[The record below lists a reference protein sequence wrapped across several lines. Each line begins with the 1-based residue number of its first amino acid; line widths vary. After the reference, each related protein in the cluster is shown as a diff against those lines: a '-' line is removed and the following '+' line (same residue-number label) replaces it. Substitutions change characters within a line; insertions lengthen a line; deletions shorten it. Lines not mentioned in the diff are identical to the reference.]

1 MFIQRVD
8 LGKHVHPSIFDGT
21 QNCVRARIH
30 SLIEFAKYFSSMRA
44 ETWI

>member
-8 LGKHVHPSIFDGT
+8 LGKHVHPSIFGGA

-30 SLIEFAKYFSSMRA
+30 SLIEFAMKIFFQHA
-44 ETWI
+44 C